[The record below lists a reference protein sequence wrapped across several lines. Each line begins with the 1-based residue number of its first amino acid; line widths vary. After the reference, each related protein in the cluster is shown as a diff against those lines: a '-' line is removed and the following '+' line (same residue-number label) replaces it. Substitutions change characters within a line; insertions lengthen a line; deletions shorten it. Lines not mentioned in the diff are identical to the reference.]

1 MFYVPAILIGR
12 AARSLI
18 RRLRPGGGSALP
30 GLILSKIAPGLLAKT
45 LNGFPD
51 GLVVVT
57 GSAGKSTTTKM
68 LVAIAREHGKAVFTN
83 PSTANIAQGFFSAII
98 ERSNIFGRIDG
109 DVAILEM
116 DEGHAAEITA
126 RVNPRQS
133 TILNVLED
141 QLDRFVDPVVVR
153 EKLAQVASRTTGTVL
168 LNADDQNTVLI
179 GQGLNH
185 EGKNKSISW
194 FGISEKLIDAAK
206 HGLGAAP
213 TYLPDLARP
222 IVSGEIVSVVG
233 TDASAVLDGQLAE
246 FSLPNRGL
254 HYALD
259 SIAAL
264 ASANSYLAENFDL
277 RLAARVLSELPPV
290 FARGEIAQVDGE
302 DVEFILVQNPMSFQ
316 LNLDNLST
324 KPEQIMVAIGRDV
337 HDPSWLWT
345 VDMSNLSHADVV
357 SGYNFAEIALRLTY
371 AGVPI
376 GEVDGDLESALEK
389 FFALPK
395 PGTGMKTVIFS
406 ADAMRRT
413 RRILGFTDPE
423 AVER

>member
-1 MFYVPAILIGR
+1 MLYLPAILIGR
-12 AARSLI
+12 ASRWLI
-18 RRLRPGGGSALP
+18 RKVRPGGGSALP
-30 GLILSKIAPGLLAKT
+30 GLILSKVAPGLLAKT
-45 LNGFPD
+45 LNSFTD

-68 LVAIAREHGKAVFTN
+68 LVAIARAHGKIVFTN
-83 PSTANIAQGFFSAII
+83 PSTANIEQGFYSAIL
-98 ERSNIFGRIDG
+98 ERSNLFGRISG

-116 DEGHAAEITA
+116 DEGHAAEITK
-126 RVNPRQS
+126 RVAPRQS

-141 QLDRFVDPVVVR
+141 QLDRFVDPALVR
-153 EKLAQVASRTTGTVL
+153 EKLALVAMRTRGAVL

-179 GQGLNH
+179 GEQLPVSAT
-185 EGKNKSISW
+185 KRW
-194 FGISEKLIDAAK
+194 FGIAGQVIAKTK

-213 TYLPDLARP
+213 TYLEELPRP
-222 IVSGEIVSVVG
+222 MVPAEITSVQG
-233 TDASAVLDGQLAE
+233 TDATARLNGRDVS
-246 FSLPNRGL
+246 FTLPNRGL

-264 ASANSYLAENFDL
+264 QSAEAYLSDRFDL
-277 RLAARVLSELPPV
+277 ALAAKVLDELPPV
-290 FARGEIAQVDGE
+290 FARGEIAQVGGE

-316 LNLDNLST
+316 LNLDNLNTNPS
-324 KPEQIMVAIGRDV
+324 QIMVAIGRDV

-357 SGYNFAEIALRLTY
+357 SGYNFAEIALRMTY
-371 AGVPI
+371 ANIPI
-376 GEVDGDLESALEK
+376 GHVIGDLEQALET

-395 PGTGMKTVIFS
+395 PDHGIKTVIFS

>member
-1 MFYVPAILIGR
+1 MFYLPAILIGR
-12 AARSLI
+12 AARTLI
-18 RRLRPGGGSALP
+18 RKVRPGGGSALP

-45 LNGFPD
+45 LNSFPD

-68 LVAIAREHGKAVFTN
+68 LVAIARAHGKTVFTN
-83 PSTANIAQGFFSAII
+83 PSTANINQGFYSAIL
-98 ERSNIFGRIDG
+98 ERSNIFGLIQG

-116 DEGHAAEITA
+116 DEGHAAEITK
-126 RVNPRQS
+126 RVAPRQS

-141 QLDRFVDPVVVR
+141 QLDRFVDPSIVR
-153 EKLAQVASRTTGTVL
+153 EKLAMVARRTKGPIL
-168 LNADDQNTVLI
+168 LNADDQNTVII
-179 GQGLNH
+179 GADLSSDANVV
-185 EGKNKSISW
+185 W
-194 FGISEKLIDAAK
+194 FGIDETVIGSTK

-213 TYLPDLARP
+213 TYLPNLERP
-222 IVSGEIVSVVG
+222 NVDAEIQSVAGTTATVLIAQQQVS
-233 TDASAVLDGQLAE
+233 

-259 SIAAL
+259 SVAAL
-264 ASANSYLAENFDL
+264 LSARSYLGSDFDL
-277 RLAARVLSELPPV
+277 DLAASVLNDLPPV
-290 FARGEIAQVDGE
+290 FARGEIAQVGAE

-345 VDMSNLSHADVV
+345 VDMSNLTHVDMV

-376 GEVDGDLESALEK
+376 GEVDGDLESALTK
-389 FFALPK
+389 FFSLPA
-395 PGTGMKTVIFS
+395 PSSGMKTVIFS

>member
-1 MFYVPAILIGR
+1 MFYLPAILIGR
-12 AARSLI
+12 AVRLLI
-18 RRLRPGGGSALP
+18 RMVRPGGGSALP
-30 GLILSKIAPGLLAKT
+30 GLVLSKIAPGLLSKT
-45 LNGFPD
+45 LNSFPD
-51 GLVVVT
+51 GLIVVT

-68 LVAIAREHGKAVFTN
+68 YVAIARAHGKRVFTN
-83 PSTANIAQGFFSAII
+83 PSTANIAQGFFSAIL
-98 ERSNIFGRIDG
+98 ERSNVLGRIAG

-126 RVNPRQS
+126 RISPRQS

-141 QLDRFVDPVVVR
+141 QLDRFVDPALVR
-153 EKLAQVASRTTGTVL
+153 EKLELVAKRTKGTVL
-168 LNADDQNTVLI
+168 LNADDQNTIMI
-179 GQGLNH
+179 GQTLPT
-185 EGKNKSISW
+185 KSVVW
-194 FGISEKLIDAAK
+194 FGIAGEEISRTK
-206 HGLGAAP
+206 HGLGSAP
-213 TYLPDLARP
+213 TYLSALARP
-222 IVSGEIVSVVG
+222 Q
-233 TDASAVLDGQLAE
+233 ASAEILSLNGLTADAFVNGSPAT

-264 ASANSYLAENFDL
+264 SSAAEYLGGEFDL
-277 RLAARVLSELPPV
+277 SLAVSTLSELPPV
-290 FARGEIAQVDGE
+290 FARGEIANVRGE

-324 KPEQIMVAIGRDV
+324 NPEQIMVAIGRDV

-345 VDMSNLSHADVV
+345 VDMSALSHVDIV
-357 SGYNFAEIALRLTY
+357 SGYNFAEIALRLAY
-371 AGVPI
+371 SDVPVA
-376 GEVDGDLESALEK
+376 EVEADLETALEK
-389 FFALPK
+389 FFSLPK
-395 PGTGMKTVIFS
+395 PNNSIKTVIFS

>member
-1 MFYVPAILIGR
+1 
-12 AARSLI
+12 
-18 RRLRPGGGSALP
+18 
-30 GLILSKIAPGLLAKT
+30 LAKT
-45 LNGFPD
+45 LDGFPD

-68 LVAIAREHGKAVFTN
+68 LVAIAREHGKTVFTN
-83 PSTANIAQGFFSAII
+83 PSTANIAQGFYSAII
-98 ERSNIFGRIDG
+98 EQSNLFGRIEG

-126 RVNPRQS
+126 RVSPRQS

-141 QLDRFVDPVVVR
+141 QLDRFVDPAIVR
-153 EKLAQVASRTTGTVL
+153 EKLLQVAKRTKGAVL
-168 LNADDQNTVLI
+168 LNADDQNTILI
-179 GQGLNH
+179 GQELVADGLNR
-185 EGKNKSISW
+185 KTSW
-194 FGISEKLIDAAK
+194 FGISENLISAAK

-213 TYLPDLARP
+213 TYLPELSRP
-222 IVSGEIVSVVG
+222 TVTAEVTGVEG
-233 TDASAVLDGQLAE
+233 TRATAVLDGTIAG

-264 ASANSYLAENFDL
+264 ASAKSYLAEAFDL
-277 RLAARVLSELPPV
+277 QLAAKVLDELPPV
-290 FARGEIAQVDGE
+290 FARGEIAQVNGE
-302 DVEFILVQNPMSFQ
+302 EVEFILVQNPMSFQ
-316 LNLDNLST
+316 LNLDNLTT

-376 GEVDGDLESALEK
+376 GEVDGDLESALAK
-389 FFALPK
+389 FFALPV
-395 PGTGMKTVIFS
+395 PSTGMKTVIFS

-413 RRILGFTDPE
+413 RRILGSTDPE

>member
-1 MFYVPAILIGR
+1 VFYLPAILIGR
-12 AARSLI
+12 AVRTLI
-18 RRLRPGGGSALP
+18 RKVRPGGGSALP
-30 GLILSKIAPGLLAKT
+30 GLILSKIAPGLLART
-45 LNGFPD
+45 LDSFPD

-68 LVAIAREHGKAVFTN
+68 LVAIARAHGKVVFTN
-83 PSTANIAQGFFSAII
+83 PSTANINQGFYSAIL
-98 ERSNIFGRIDG
+98 ERSNLFGRIEG

-116 DEGHAAEITA
+116 DEGHAAEITK
-126 RVNPRQS
+126 RVAPRQS

-141 QLDRFVDPVVVR
+141 QLDRFVDPSIVR
-153 EKLAQVASRTTGTVL
+153 EKLASVARRTVGPVL
-168 LNADDQNTVLI
+168 LNADDQNTVMI
-179 GQGLNH
+179 GAEQSSNA
-185 EGKNKSISW
+185 KVAW
-194 FGISEKLIDAAK
+194 FGIDEAVIRVTK

-213 TYLPDLARP
+213 TYLPILERP
-222 IVSGEIVSVVG
+222 SVAAEIQSVAGSTATALIAQQRVS
-233 TDASAVLDGQLAE
+233 

-259 SIAAL
+259 SVAAL
-264 ASANSYLAENFDL
+264 LSASSYLGSGFDL
-277 RLAARVLSELPPV
+277 GLAASVLDDLPPV
-290 FARGEIAQVDGE
+290 FARGEIAQVGAE

-345 VDMSNLSHADVV
+345 VDMSNLTHVDMV

-371 AGVPI
+371 VGVPI
-376 GEVDGDLESALEK
+376 GEVDGDLESALNK
-389 FFALPK
+389 FFSLPA
-395 PGTGMKTVIFS
+395 PSSGMKTVIFS

>member
-1 MFYVPAILIGR
+1 MLYLPAILIGR
-12 AARSLI
+12 ASRWLI
-18 RRLRPGGGSALP
+18 RKVRPGGGSALP
-30 GLILSKIAPGLLAKT
+30 GLILSKVAPGLLAKT
-45 LNGFPD
+45 LNSFKD

-68 LVAIAREHGKAVFTN
+68 LVAIARAHGKNVFTN
-83 PSTANIAQGFFSAII
+83 PSTANIEQGFYSAIL
-98 ERSNIFGRIDG
+98 ERSNLFGRISG

-116 DEGHAAEITA
+116 DEGHAAEITK
-126 RVNPRQS
+126 RVAPRQS

-141 QLDRFVDPVVVR
+141 QLDRFVDPARVR
-153 EKLAQVASRTTGTVL
+153 EKLALVAMRTRGAVL

-179 GQGLNH
+179 GEQLPASAT
-185 EGKNKSISW
+185 KRW
-194 FGISEKLIDAAK
+194 FGIAGQVIAQTK

-213 TYLPDLARP
+213 TYLDELPRP
-222 IVSGEIVSVVG
+222 MVTAEIASVQGSDATAQLNGRDVS
-233 TDASAVLDGQLAE
+233 

-264 ASANSYLAENFDL
+264 QSAEVYLSDRFDL
-277 RLAARVLSELPPV
+277 ALAAQVLDELPPV
-290 FARGEIAQVDGE
+290 FARGEIAQVGGE

-316 LNLDNLST
+316 LNLDNLNTNPS
-324 KPEQIMVAIGRDV
+324 QIMVAIGRDV

-357 SGYNFAEIALRLTY
+357 SGYNFAEIALRMTY
-371 AGVPI
+371 ANIPI
-376 GEVDGDLESALEK
+376 GQVIGDLEQALET
-389 FFALPK
+389 FIALPK
-395 PGTGMKTVIFS
+395 PDRGIKTVIFS